1 MFEIELGIG
10 RNEYLKSITGKKI
23 KVIRPV
29 GSSVSG
35 HYDLQKVSGAL
46 ELKKKRQQ
54 IEADFSLTGF
64 LAVSLKSY
72 KVNR

>member
-46 ELKKKRQQ
+46 ELKKRGNKLR
-54 IEADFSLTGF
+54 LTF
-64 LAVSLKSY
+64 P
-72 KVNR
+72 